1 MDSRC
6 FTTDKVIAAVEKTSL
21 GLVCQIAFAKDGSVT
36 PMTFF
41 PASDGDLAA
50 LTCNGP
56 ASDEGM
62 LDECA
67 KILKA
72 WKNE

>member
-1 MDSRC
+1 MLHDRQGHRG
-6 FTTDKVIAAVEKTSL
+6 VEKTSL
-21 GLVCQIAFAKDGSVT
+21 GLACQIAFAKDESVT
-36 PMTFF
+36 LMTLL